1 MISKDIQPVRLHNKP
16 YSFRKGVLPMNES
29 KFDVLLYSDGSQQSF
44 SAAVYTATLFKNMPN
59 MHLTVVQVQESDEGS
74 SGAEYSWKET
84 WPVSPTADWMKL
96 VIDESDTVVKNQYNE
111 ILNKTNEI
119 FTKRGLDVSHQV
131 IYSNPSITDTVD
143 ALLEYATKKQ
153 FKLIIMGTRG
163 LTTLKGLIFGCLAHS
178 VLNKSTIPVLLI
190 KKLSQEFIDSYCAD
204 NS

>member
-1 MISKDIQPVRLHNKP
+1 
-16 YSFRKGVLPMNES
+16 MNES
-29 KFDVLLYSDGSQQSF
+29 KFDVLLYSDGSQQAF

-74 SGAEYSWKET
+74 IGEKYNWKDT

-96 VIDESDTVVKNQYNE
+96 IIDESDNVVKNQYNE

-119 FTKRGLDVSHQV
+119 FTQRGLDVSHQV
-131 IYSNPSITDTVD
+131 IYCNPSITDTVD

-153 FKLIIMGTRG
+153 FKLIVMGTRG

-190 KKLSQEFIDSYCAD
+190 KKLSQEFIDSYCSD
-204 NS
+204 SNS